1 MLRITSSLCSFALDC
16 DSPAITNMIIQT
28 ANLFPFFKQRNK
40 TTQAYMQEPTTR
52 KKHRYQTWGQFA
64 SAVFR
69 HSKWIFPEMK
79 HGVQAAKRRCLHRLS
94 TVRSLWRTE
103 TCGKLDPAPTGEPCG
118 RRPETH
124 EMQHLWHSPNQDMLS
139 CKHQRLPSLSE
150 KWCFQTADR
159 NRQSGHHGS
168 RAGTCWLP
176 GEILTQRWGKS

>member
-79 HGVQAAKRRCLHRLS
+79 HGVQAAKHRLPPQTQYRPFS
-94 TVRSLWRTE
+94 MKDWNMWKAWPGAHWGTMWPAPWNTWNATSVTLTESGHVIMQTSALTFTVR
-103 TCGKLDPAPTGEPCG
+103 KV
-118 RRPETH
+118 
-124 EMQHLWHSPNQDMLS
+124 MFPN
-139 CKHQRLPSLSE
+139 
-150 KWCFQTADR
+150 
-159 NRQSGHHGS
+159 
-168 RAGTCWLP
+168 CW
-176 GEILTQRWGKS
+176 